1 MRMFFAMGGALIF
14 SLVTADGAA
23 AQAYPNSGY
32 EIVTPGRPL
41 GQDRSYVNPTPNGG
55 YEIVTP
61 GRPLGQDRSYAN
73 PTPNGGYEVVTPGR
87 PLGQDPGLYQS
98 QVNAHCLRRR
108 GR

>member
-55 YEIVTP
+55 YEMRNARTALGP
-61 GRPLGQDRSYAN
+61 RPKLRQSDAQWRLRGCDARTAVWAKTRGYIN
-73 PTPNGGYEVVTPGR
+73 PR
-87 PLGQDPGLYQS
+87 
-98 QVNAHCLRRR
+98 
-108 GR
+108 